1 MAISL
6 KGKPENDEFSENNEF
21 FPFEV
26 NDPSPQLIRFLR
38 IFIGLGLILRLG
50 AAVGSLLADST
61 ILAQLFVCHSL
72 VLFLI
77 LILLRIRSFDWVIVF
92 MGLELALLSIQL
104 LEVFGTA
111 PLFHIYVFALSPIAL
126 LFEHYPPRM
135 RWLMVLIPLIAILL
149 SAVFLPGVSPMIEL
163 STDLAAALSYINLGL
178 LLALCLAVIQYYMRS
193 TQEQK
198 RRAETLLQERTRLMA
213 DMSHE
218 MKTPLATILAKSQA
232 TLLQTREASA
242 YRQALELCERN
253 ALKMKTLTSRLLD
266 ELGSEAPSAKL
277 RLEEIHLAEFLRIFQ
292 EDLRPLAA
300 SKGFRIDLNCPP
312 ELRLQTDRTLL
323 EAILQNLVI
332 NAFEHAQGGDRVEIS
347 VVGGP
352 PVRISVCDNG
362 PGVAEE
368 LRRHLFEPFFRGDP
382 SRRQSNGN
390 LGLGLSIA
398 QKNAQRLSA
407 ELRLSDAKEGE
418 GACFQLFFDD

>member
-1 MAISL
+1 MSSL
-6 KGKPENDEFSENNEF
+6 RPEVS
-21 FPFEV
+21 
-26 NDPSPQLIRFLR
+26 DPSPQLVRFLR
-38 IFIGLGLILRLG
+38 IFIGLGFLLRFG
-50 AAVGSLLADST
+50 AAVGALLAGSV
-61 ILAQLFVCHSL
+61 ILTQLFLGHAL
-72 VLFLI
+72 VLFLV
-77 LILLRIRSFDWVIVF
+77 LILLRIRSFDWAILF
-92 MGLELALLSIQL
+92 MGLELSLLSIQL
-104 LEVFGTA
+104 LEIFGPG
-111 PLFHIYVFALSPIAL
+111 PLFHIYVFALSLIAL
-126 LFEHYPPRM
+126 LFEQYSPRV
-135 RWLMVLIPLIAILL
+135 RWSMVLAPLVGILL
-149 SAVFLPGVSPMIEL
+149 SAVVLPEVNPIIEL
-163 STDLAAALSYINLGL
+163 SPDLAATLSYINLGL

-193 TQEQK
+193 TQQQ
-198 RRAETLLQERTRLMA
+198 RHRAETLLQERTRLMA

-232 TLLQTREASA
+232 TLLQPREASA

-266 ELGSEAPSAKL
+266 ELESEVQSDKL
-277 RLEEIHLAEFLRIFQ
+277 RFEEIHLAEFLRIFQ

-300 SKGFRIDLNCPP
+300 SKGFRVELNSPP

-332 NAFEHAQGGDRVEIS
+332 NAFEHAEGGDRVEIS
-347 VVGGP
+347 VVAGP

-382 SRRQSNGN
+382 ARGQANAN

-398 QKNAQRLSA
+398 QKNAHRLSA
-407 ELRLSDAKEGE
+407 ELRLSGAKEGE
-418 GACFQLFFDD
+418 GACFELIFADLQKNSSAVIKR